1 VGSNRAKRVYIHGM
15 AHGEPRVEVIQDG
28 GGLVSAEDRGMFA
41 QMAVAENYRR
51 YLQPY
56 LFDPWARQLVN
67 SVGLQRGQT
76 VLDVA
81 AGTGAVARA
90 AASIVGESGSIIASD
105 ISRSMLSSLESSE
118 TSRHDADDAPITTLE
133 CSATAIDLPDDSVDV
148 VFCHQGFPFMPDRVA
163 VAREMFRVLRRG
175 GTVAV
180 GVWAL
185 GEHLYPFD
193 DYAEFVRQHVPD
205 SPFARSMATG
215 SLSMTSEDVASA
227 LSGGGFAE
235 VTASLE
241 HLTVQWPT
249 ASEEAHGIT
258 GTPFGPEIGSMAPAA
273 QEDFLAKLAAS
284 LADENG
290 APVPHP
296 SVSVFGRGA
305 VPR

>member
-1 VGSNRAKRVYIHGM
+1 M

-28 GGLVSAEDRGMFA
+28 GGLVNAKDRGMFA

-90 AASIVGESGSIIASD
+90 AASIVGETGLIIASD

-118 TSRHDADDAPITTLE
+118 TSRHEADAPITTLE
-133 CSATAIDLPDDSVDV
+133 CSATAINLPDASVDV

-163 VAREMFRVLRRG
+163 VAREMFRVLRPG

-193 DYAEFVRQHVPD
+193 DYAEFVRKNGPD
-205 SPFARSMATG
+205 SSFARSVASG

-227 LSGGGFAE
+227 LSSGGFAE

-273 QEDFLAKLAAS
+273 QEGFLAKLAAS
-284 LADENG
+284 LADEKG
-290 APVPHP
+290 APEPHP

>member
-1 VGSNRAKRVYIHGM
+1 MN
-15 AHGEPRVEVIQDG
+15 
-28 GGLVSAEDRGMFA
+28 AEDRGMFA
-41 QMAVAENYRR
+41 QRAVAENYRR

-56 LFDPWARQLVN
+56 LFDPWAQRLVN
-67 SVGLQRGQT
+67 SVGLQRGQA

-90 AASIVGESGSIIASD
+90 AAAIVGGSGSIVASD
-105 ISRSMLSSLESSE
+105 ISRSMLSSI
-118 TSRHDADDAPITTLE
+118 TSTAAAANDDKASITTLE
-133 CSATAIDLPDDSVDV
+133 CSATAIDLPDASMDV

-163 VAREMFRVLRRG
+163 VAREMFRVLRPG

-193 DYAEFVRQHVPD
+193 DYAAFVRKHVPD
-205 SPFARSMATG
+205 SAFARSMGSG
-215 SLSMTSEDVASA
+215 SLSMTSEDVAAA
-227 LSGGGFAE
+227 LIGGGFADA
-235 VTASLE
+235 TASVE

-249 ASEEAHGIT
+249 ASEEARGIT

-273 QEDFLAKLAAS
+273 QEAFLVQLAAS

-290 APVPHP
+290 ATVPHP
-296 SVSVFGRGA
+296 SVSVFGRGS